1 MKSSNVFFLLSLSSL
16 AKATA
21 DKGESKMNNNLV
33 VVSFS
38 FLPLSLGESG
48 VKSRKSE
55 KI

>member
-1 MKSSNVFFLLSLSSL
+1 MSFLFSLYAF
-16 AKATA
+16 AKAA
-21 DKGESKMNNNLV
+21 VDKGESKMNNNLV
-33 VVSFS
+33 AVSFS